1 MIKKPAIPHY
11 SSPDKT
17 LTQTLTAVK
26 ENIEIL
32 TGVRPGT
39 RQIDQLPFNATDAQ
53 VIDKINQIIAVLNYS
68 GQ

>member
-11 SSPDKT
+11 SSADKT
-17 LTQTLTAVK
+17 LTQTLVAVK
-26 ENIEIL
+26 ENIEII

-39 RQIDQLPFNATDAQ
+39 RQIDQLPTGATDAQ

>member
-11 SSPDKT
+11 SSADKT
-17 LTQTLTAVK
+17 LTQTLVAVK
-26 ENIEIL
+26 ENIEIM

-39 RQIDQLPFNATDAQ
+39 RQIDQLPPGATDAQ